1 MSGPDV
7 SPINDAAQI
16 VTATCVVHPPASP
29 AVLDHGVD
37 HAVDRRLNFVI
48 VVDPA
53 ALASLDDPVAGQEA
67 RGCETGPDDPP
78 DEEAASGAAGEAV
91 EPLAG
96 ELRLDDAE
104 AVEPERSTIAAT
116 LGAIAR
122 RRPTI
127 TELRDDDC
135 RWPVD
140 LVVVAGEFS
149 TGPKHVFCQNPRAPG
164 RPYCTDHTVAAYATT
179 KDRQTRVRE
188 AREAR
193 QRYEERRRLTG
204 LGLRAALKE

>member
-1 MSGPDV
+1 VNLPDIQAEGPPV
-7 SPINDAAQI
+7 SPIVLDHNLDHNVDRRVDFVII
-16 VTATCVVHPPASP
+16 VNSTSPASP
-29 AVLDHGVD
+29 N
-37 HAVDRRLNFVI
+37 DRT
-48 VVDPA
+48 
-53 ALASLDDPVAGQEA
+53 AGQEA

-78 DEEAASGAAGEAV
+78 DEEAASGAAGEAL
-91 EPLAG
+91 EDLAG
-96 ELRLDDAE
+96 ERGMDNAE
-104 AVEPERSTIAAT
+104 AVEPEPSAVATT
-116 LGAIAR
+116 LGAMAR

-127 TELRDDDC
+127 TELREDDC

-164 RPYCTDHTVAAYATT
+164 RPYCTGHTVAAYATT
-179 KDRQTRVRE
+179 KDRQTLVRE

-204 LGLRAALKE
+204 LGLRAALKG